1 MFSNMIIYRVA
12 PTWSASLDQVES
24 ALSNARYV
32 ACSPSQ
38 EKSTGWVEP
47 RGESHGALIESIGGH
62 WILKFMSE
70 TKDVPGAVVDRQ
82 AKIAAQ
88 EIAQEVGRKP
98 GRKELKEIKEG
109 IRFNLLPMA
118 FPKLGASLV
127 WIDCQAHLLVID
139 AASQAH
145 ADEVVT
151 ALVKSLEGFAVAL
164 LDTRVSPVSAM
175 AEWLTTQE
183 PPAGFAIEQECE
195 LKAADESKAAIRYTR
210 SPLDTDEVKQH
221 IAQGMLPSRLALS
234 WDDRA
239 SFLLTENMQL
249 KKVHL
254 LDVVFEGKS
263 TDDGGFDADVAIATG
278 EFAKLLPDL
287 IQALGGVALPPEASA
302 AAAGGQ

>member
-1 MFSNMIIYRVA
+1 MFSNMIIYRIA
-12 PTWSASLDQVES
+12 STWSASLEQVES
-24 ALSNARYV
+24 ALGQARYV
-32 ACSPSQ
+32 ACTPSQ

-47 RGESHGALIESIGGH
+47 RGEAHGALVESIGGH
-62 WILKFMSE
+62 WILKFLVE
-70 TKDVPGAVVDRQ
+70 TKDVPGSVVDRQ
-82 AKIAAQ
+82 AKIAAE
-88 EIAQEVGRKP
+88 EIAQKAGRKP

-109 IRFNLLPMA
+109 IRFKLLPMA
-118 FPKLGASLV
+118 FSKLGASLV
-127 WIDCQAHLLVID
+127 WIDCKAQMLVID
-139 AASQAH
+139 AASQGH
-145 ADEVVT
+145 ADEIVT
-151 ALVKSLEGFAVAL
+151 ALVKSLDGFAVAL

-175 AEWLTTQE
+175 AQWLTTQE

-239 SFLLTENMQL
+239 SFLLTEGMQL

-263 TDDGGFDADVAIATG
+263 ADDGGFDADVAIATG
-278 EFAKLLPDL
+278 EFAQLLPDL
-287 IQALGGVALPPEASA
+287 IQALGGVAEGQK
-302 AAAGGQ
+302 GGAV